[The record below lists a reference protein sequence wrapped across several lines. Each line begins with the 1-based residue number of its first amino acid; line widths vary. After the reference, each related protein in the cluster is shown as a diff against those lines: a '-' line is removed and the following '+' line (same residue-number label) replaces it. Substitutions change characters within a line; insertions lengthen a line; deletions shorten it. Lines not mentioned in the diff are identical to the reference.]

1 MIACI
6 DIGGTSIKV
15 GVLDKNGKIYLTDS
29 LVVHSELDKFVSTI
43 VDWVDVVKK
52 NFDIEGLA
60 ISSPGT
66 VNKKTGI
73 VSGASAV
80 PCIHGPSLKQIFSDR
95 CGLRVSIEN
104 DANCAALSE
113 IFNGSAQN
121 AEYVMLIVCGTGI
134 GGAIIHKGEVHSGKN
149 LHGGEFGYML
159 VEEEGKL
166 INFSRVASTISLVN
180 RVKNYYNDD
189 SWTGEKIFV
198 EADKGNKVCKDAI
211 DKFYFNL
218 AKGIF
223 NLQYVYDPEI
233 ILLGGA
239 ISERE
244 DFIENINK
252 KLDYIM
258 DEIKIAEIKPNISTC
273 THKKNANLIGA
284 LANFLKEYE
293 G

>member
-1 MIACI
+1 MIACV

-15 GVLDKNGKIYLTDS
+15 GVLDKKGKIYYSTS
-29 LVVHSELDKFVSTI
+29 LAVHNELEKFIDTI
-43 VDWVDVVKK
+43 VDSVQVLK
-52 NFDIEGLA
+52 NDFNIEGLA
-60 ISSPGT
+60 ISSPGM
-66 VNKKTGI
+66 VDKKSGI
-73 VSGASAV
+73 VGGSSAI
-80 PCIHGPSLKQIFSDR
+80 PCIHGPNLKQIFSER
-95 CGLRVSIEN
+95 CGLKVSIEN

-121 AEYVMLIVCGTGI
+121 IEYMMFVVCGTGI

-159 VEEEGKL
+159 VEEDGKL
-166 INFSRVASTISLVN
+166 TNFSRVASTISLVN
-180 RVKNYYNDD
+180 KIRKYYNDD
-189 SWTGEKIFV
+189 SWDGEKIFE
-198 EADKGNKVCKDAI
+198 EADNGNKICKDAI

-239 ISERE
+239 ISERI

-258 DEIKIAEIKPNISTC
+258 SEIDIAKIRPNISTC
-273 THKKNANLIGA
+273 THKKNANLVGA
-284 LANFLKEYE
+284 MVNFLKEYE

>member
-1 MIACI
+1 MIACV

-15 GVLDKNGKIYLTDS
+15 GVLDKSGKVYFTDS
-29 LVVHSELDKFVSTI
+29 LLVHNELEKFIDTI
-43 VDWVDVVKK
+43 VYWVESVKK
-52 NFDIEGLA
+52 NFDILGLA

-66 VNKKTGI
+66 VDKKSGI
-73 VSGASAV
+73 VGGASAV
-80 PCIHGPSLKQIFSDR
+80 PCIHGPNLKQIFSER
-95 CGLRVSIEN
+95 CGLKVSIEN

-121 AEYVMLIVCGTGI
+121 AEYMMFVVCGTGI

-149 LHGGEFGYML
+149 LYGGEFGYML
-159 VEEEGKL
+159 VEDEGKL
-166 INFSRVASTISLVN
+166 TNFSRVASTISLVN
-180 RVKNYYNDD
+180 RVKNYYKDD
-189 SWTGEKIFV
+189 SWDGEKVFL
-198 EADKGNKVCKDAI
+198 EAEKGNEICKEAI
-211 DKFYFNL
+211 DRFYFNL

-239 ISERE
+239 ISERK
-244 DFIENINK
+244 DFIKNINE

-258 DEIKIAEIKPNISTC
+258 NEIEIAKIKPNISTC
-273 THKKNANLIGA
+273 THKKNANLVGA

-293 G
+293 V